1 MENEH
6 LPDKQTK
13 KRAHHK
19 KSQHKKTTTKKHSRK
34 NMNSFVF
41 HLTQICV
48 LCIVLGA
55 IGLFFVAGYPQK
67 VFSLYLEAQT
77 VARESS
83 ASDFQTGQVGE
94 VYDSD
99 GNRIALLQNDKNIIY
114 LTSDQIPELVKQA
127 FVSIEDKRFY
137 KHHGSDP
144 FAIVRAVTS
153 LLGKGRITQ
162 GGSTITQQLVRNIY
176 LTHTIRWER
185 KVEEIFIAH
194 AMEREYSKDELLEFY
209 INNIYFSNGCYGIE
223 AASQKY
229 FSRSVSDL
237 NLSETAFLCAIPN
250 NPSIYD
256 PLTHADKT
264 IERRNLILQN
274 MLDDGIINEQQYTDA
289 VNEKITL
296 NPYSPS
302 YTRTWAHTYIYECA
316 TRALMEATGK
326 DYDTCHDM
334 LYNNGYKVYTS
345 IDMEAQELL
354 QTTVDTELEDYNT
367 RNNNGSYALQASAVT
382 IDNTTGLV
390 TAIVGG
396 RSQDDVSAD
405 YNRAYLSFRQ
415 PGSSIKP
422 LIVYTPALERG
433 YTASSTVVDSKEPD
447 GPSNAG
453 SYSGAI
459 SLRTAVE
466 QSKNTV
472 AYKLFRELTPEVGLQ
487 YLLNMNFSSI
497 QDSDYVLSAA
507 LGGLSK
513 GASCLEMT
521 SAYAT
526 LENEG
531 VFRQPTCVTLIT
543 DSKGNVVVRPETE
556 EKQVY
561 QSSAAHEMT
570 NILEGVLTRGTAHG
584 KALTNMPCA
593 GKTGTT
599 NDNIDGWFVG
609 YTAYYTTG
617 VWVGFDSPRSTHSL
631 SGATYPLDI
640 WYNYMTELHKDRS
653 SRNLNDRCEKW
664 PHISVQPLSYNQL
677 LSSCY
682 ILINITTDILF
693 IIIENFL
700 IFSIYD
706 LTDSQQCR
714 MCQTKKP
721 FPFFF
726 ICKMNIKIIFFKYYR
741 NLICHSHPFYT
752 DYI

>member
-137 KHHGSDP
+137 KHHGSDS

-237 NLSETAFLCAIPN
+237 DLSETAFLCAIPN

-316 TRALMEATGK
+316 TRALMGVTGK

-396 RSQDDVSAD
+396 RSQEDVSAD

-653 SRNLNDRCEKW
+653 SRNLND
-664 PHISVQPLSYNQL
+664 
-677 LSSCY
+677 
-682 ILINITTDILF
+682 
-693 IIIENFL
+693 
-700 IFSIYD
+700 
-706 LTDSQQCR
+706 
-714 MCQTKKP
+714 
-721 FPFFF
+721 
-726 ICKMNIKIIFFKYYR
+726 
-741 NLICHSHPFYT
+741 
-752 DYI
+752 

>member
-137 KHHGSDP
+137 KHHGSDS

-237 NLSETAFLCAIPN
+237 DLSETAFLCAIPN

-316 TRALMEATGK
+316 TRALMGVTGK

-526 LENEG
+526 MENEG

-653 SRNLNDRCEKW
+653 SRNLND
-664 PHISVQPLSYNQL
+664 
-677 LSSCY
+677 
-682 ILINITTDILF
+682 
-693 IIIENFL
+693 
-700 IFSIYD
+700 
-706 LTDSQQCR
+706 
-714 MCQTKKP
+714 
-721 FPFFF
+721 
-726 ICKMNIKIIFFKYYR
+726 
-741 NLICHSHPFYT
+741 
-752 DYI
+752 

>member
-19 KSQHKKTTTKKHSRK
+19 KSQHKKTTIKKHSRK

-77 VARESS
+77 VAKESS

-114 LTSDQIPELVKQA
+114 LTSEQIPELVKQA

-237 NLSETAFLCAIPN
+237 DLSETAFLCAIPN

-274 MLDDGIINEQQYTDA
+274 MLDDGIINERQYTDA

-316 TRALMEATGK
+316 TRALMGVTGK

-453 SYSGAI
+453 NYSGAI

-543 DSKGNVVVRPETE
+543 DSKGNVVVRSETE

-653 SRNLNDRCEKW
+653 SRNLND
-664 PHISVQPLSYNQL
+664 
-677 LSSCY
+677 
-682 ILINITTDILF
+682 
-693 IIIENFL
+693 
-700 IFSIYD
+700 
-706 LTDSQQCR
+706 
-714 MCQTKKP
+714 
-721 FPFFF
+721 
-726 ICKMNIKIIFFKYYR
+726 
-741 NLICHSHPFYT
+741 
-752 DYI
+752 

>member
-19 KSQHKKTTTKKHSRK
+19 KSQYKKTTTKKHSRK

-83 ASDFQTGQVGE
+83 AGDFQTGQVGE

-237 NLSETAFLCAIPN
+237 DLSETAFLCAIPN

-316 TRALMEATGK
+316 TRALMGVTGK

-354 QTTVDTELEDYNT
+354 QTTIDTELEDYNT

-543 DSKGNVVVRPETE
+543 DSAGNVIAKPEAE

-561 QSSAAHEMT
+561 QSLAAHEMT

-653 SRNLNDRCEKW
+653 SRNLND
-664 PHISVQPLSYNQL
+664 
-677 LSSCY
+677 
-682 ILINITTDILF
+682 
-693 IIIENFL
+693 
-700 IFSIYD
+700 
-706 LTDSQQCR
+706 
-714 MCQTKKP
+714 
-721 FPFFF
+721 
-726 ICKMNIKIIFFKYYR
+726 
-741 NLICHSHPFYT
+741 
-752 DYI
+752 

>member
-13 KRAHHK
+13 KRTHHK

-77 VARESS
+77 VAKESS
-83 ASDFQTGQVGE
+83 AGDFQTGQVGE

-316 TRALMEATGK
+316 TRALMGVTGK

-653 SRNLNDRCEKW
+653 SRNLND
-664 PHISVQPLSYNQL
+664 
-677 LSSCY
+677 
-682 ILINITTDILF
+682 
-693 IIIENFL
+693 
-700 IFSIYD
+700 
-706 LTDSQQCR
+706 
-714 MCQTKKP
+714 
-721 FPFFF
+721 
-726 ICKMNIKIIFFKYYR
+726 
-741 NLICHSHPFYT
+741 
-752 DYI
+752 

>member
-19 KSQHKKTTTKKHSRK
+19 KSQHKKTTIKKHSRK

-127 FVSIEDKRFY
+127 FVSVEDKRFY
-137 KHHGSDP
+137 KHHGSDS

-237 NLSETAFLCAIPN
+237 DLSETAFLCAIPN

-316 TRALMEATGK
+316 TRALMGVTGK

-453 SYSGAI
+453 NYSGAI

-531 VFRQPTCVTLIT
+531 MFRQPTCVTLIT

-653 SRNLNDRCEKW
+653 SRNLND
-664 PHISVQPLSYNQL
+664 
-677 LSSCY
+677 
-682 ILINITTDILF
+682 
-693 IIIENFL
+693 
-700 IFSIYD
+700 
-706 LTDSQQCR
+706 
-714 MCQTKKP
+714 
-721 FPFFF
+721 
-726 ICKMNIKIIFFKYYR
+726 
-741 NLICHSHPFYT
+741 
-752 DYI
+752 

>member
-1 MENEH
+1 MENEN

-137 KHHGSDP
+137 KHHGSDS

-237 NLSETAFLCAIPN
+237 DLSETAFLCAIPN

-316 TRALMEATGK
+316 TRALMGVTGK

-543 DSKGNVVVRPETE
+543 DSAGNVVVRPETE

-653 SRNLNDRCEKW
+653 SRNLND
-664 PHISVQPLSYNQL
+664 
-677 LSSCY
+677 
-682 ILINITTDILF
+682 
-693 IIIENFL
+693 
-700 IFSIYD
+700 
-706 LTDSQQCR
+706 
-714 MCQTKKP
+714 
-721 FPFFF
+721 
-726 ICKMNIKIIFFKYYR
+726 
-741 NLICHSHPFYT
+741 
-752 DYI
+752 

>member
-1 MENEH
+1 
-6 LPDKQTK
+6 
-13 KRAHHK
+13 
-19 KSQHKKTTTKKHSRK
+19 
-34 NMNSFVF
+34 MNSFVF

-77 VARESS
+77 VAKESS
-83 ASDFQTGQVGE
+83 AGDFQTGQVGE

-237 NLSETAFLCAIPN
+237 DLSETAFLCAIPN

-296 NPYSPS
+296 SPYSPS

-316 TRALMEATGK
+316 TRALMGVTGK

-487 YLLNMNFSSI
+487 YLLDMNFSSI
-497 QDSDYVLSAA
+497 EDSDYVLSAS

-653 SRNLNDRCEKW
+653 ARNLND
-664 PHISVQPLSYNQL
+664 
-677 LSSCY
+677 
-682 ILINITTDILF
+682 
-693 IIIENFL
+693 
-700 IFSIYD
+700 
-706 LTDSQQCR
+706 
-714 MCQTKKP
+714 
-721 FPFFF
+721 
-726 ICKMNIKIIFFKYYR
+726 
-741 NLICHSHPFYT
+741 
-752 DYI
+752 

>member
-137 KHHGSDP
+137 KHHGSDS

-237 NLSETAFLCAIPN
+237 DLSETAFLCAIPN

-316 TRALMEATGK
+316 TRALMGVTGK

-526 LENEG
+526 MENEG

-599 NDNIDGWFVG
+599 NDNIDGWFGG

-653 SRNLNDRCEKW
+653 SRNLND
-664 PHISVQPLSYNQL
+664 
-677 LSSCY
+677 
-682 ILINITTDILF
+682 
-693 IIIENFL
+693 
-700 IFSIYD
+700 
-706 LTDSQQCR
+706 
-714 MCQTKKP
+714 
-721 FPFFF
+721 
-726 ICKMNIKIIFFKYYR
+726 
-741 NLICHSHPFYT
+741 
-752 DYI
+752 

>member
-137 KHHGSDP
+137 KHHGSDS

-237 NLSETAFLCAIPN
+237 DLSETAFLCAIPN

-316 TRALMEATGK
+316 TRALMGVTGK

-354 QTTVDTELEDYNT
+354 QTTIDTELEDYNT

-507 LGGLSK
+507 LGGLNK

-543 DSKGNVVVRPETE
+543 DSAGNVVVRPETE

-653 SRNLNDRCEKW
+653 SRNLND
-664 PHISVQPLSYNQL
+664 
-677 LSSCY
+677 
-682 ILINITTDILF
+682 
-693 IIIENFL
+693 
-700 IFSIYD
+700 
-706 LTDSQQCR
+706 
-714 MCQTKKP
+714 
-721 FPFFF
+721 
-726 ICKMNIKIIFFKYYR
+726 
-741 NLICHSHPFYT
+741 
-752 DYI
+752 

>member
-77 VARESS
+77 VAKESS
-83 ASDFQTGQVGE
+83 AGDFQTGQVGE

-237 NLSETAFLCAIPN
+237 DLSETAFLCAIPN

-316 TRALMEATGK
+316 TRALMGVTGK

-487 YLLNMNFSSI
+487 YLLDMNFSSI
-497 QDSDYVLSAA
+497 EDSDYVLSAS

-631 SGATYPLDI
+631 SGAAYPLDI

-653 SRNLNDRCEKW
+653 ARNLND
-664 PHISVQPLSYNQL
+664 
-677 LSSCY
+677 
-682 ILINITTDILF
+682 
-693 IIIENFL
+693 
-700 IFSIYD
+700 
-706 LTDSQQCR
+706 
-714 MCQTKKP
+714 
-721 FPFFF
+721 
-726 ICKMNIKIIFFKYYR
+726 
-741 NLICHSHPFYT
+741 
-752 DYI
+752 

>member
-1 MENEH
+1 MENEN

-94 VYDSD
+94 VYESD

-237 NLSETAFLCAIPN
+237 DLSETAFLCAIPN

-316 TRALMEATGK
+316 TRALMGVTGK

-354 QTTVDTELEDYNT
+354 QTTIDTELEDYNT

-422 LIVYTPALERG
+422 LIVYTPVLERG
-433 YTASSTVVDSKEPD
+433 YTASSTVIDSKEPD

-543 DSKGNVVVRPETE
+543 DSAGNVVVRPETE

-653 SRNLNDRCEKW
+653 SRNLND
-664 PHISVQPLSYNQL
+664 
-677 LSSCY
+677 
-682 ILINITTDILF
+682 
-693 IIIENFL
+693 
-700 IFSIYD
+700 
-706 LTDSQQCR
+706 
-714 MCQTKKP
+714 
-721 FPFFF
+721 
-726 ICKMNIKIIFFKYYR
+726 
-741 NLICHSHPFYT
+741 
-752 DYI
+752 

>member
-137 KHHGSDP
+137 KHHGSDS

-237 NLSETAFLCAIPN
+237 DLSETAFLCAIPN

-316 TRALMEATGK
+316 TRALMGVTGK

-334 LYNNGYKVYTS
+334 LYNNGYKVYIS

-543 DSKGNVVVRPETE
+543 DSAGNVIAKPEAE

-653 SRNLNDRCEKW
+653 SRNLND
-664 PHISVQPLSYNQL
+664 
-677 LSSCY
+677 
-682 ILINITTDILF
+682 
-693 IIIENFL
+693 
-700 IFSIYD
+700 
-706 LTDSQQCR
+706 
-714 MCQTKKP
+714 
-721 FPFFF
+721 
-726 ICKMNIKIIFFKYYR
+726 
-741 NLICHSHPFYT
+741 
-752 DYI
+752 

>member
-19 KSQHKKTTTKKHSRK
+19 KLQHKKTITKKHSRK

-237 NLSETAFLCAIPN
+237 DLSETAFLCAIPN

-256 PLTHADKT
+256 PLNHADKT

-316 TRALMEATGK
+316 TRALMGVTGK

-653 SRNLNDRCEKW
+653 SRNLND
-664 PHISVQPLSYNQL
+664 
-677 LSSCY
+677 
-682 ILINITTDILF
+682 
-693 IIIENFL
+693 
-700 IFSIYD
+700 
-706 LTDSQQCR
+706 
-714 MCQTKKP
+714 
-721 FPFFF
+721 
-726 ICKMNIKIIFFKYYR
+726 
-741 NLICHSHPFYT
+741 
-752 DYI
+752 

>member
-1 MENEH
+1 MENEN

-237 NLSETAFLCAIPN
+237 DLSETAFLCAIPN

-316 TRALMEATGK
+316 TRALMGVTGK

-354 QTTVDTELEDYNT
+354 QTTIDTELEDYNT

-422 LIVYTPALERG
+422 LIVYTPVLERG

-543 DSKGNVVVRPETE
+543 DSAGNVVVRPETE

-653 SRNLNDRCEKW
+653 SRNLND
-664 PHISVQPLSYNQL
+664 
-677 LSSCY
+677 
-682 ILINITTDILF
+682 
-693 IIIENFL
+693 
-700 IFSIYD
+700 
-706 LTDSQQCR
+706 
-714 MCQTKKP
+714 
-721 FPFFF
+721 
-726 ICKMNIKIIFFKYYR
+726 
-741 NLICHSHPFYT
+741 
-752 DYI
+752 

>member
-34 NMNSFVF
+34 SMNSFVF

-237 NLSETAFLCAIPN
+237 DLSETAFLCAIPN

-316 TRALMEATGK
+316 TRALMGVTGK

-487 YLLNMNFSSI
+487 YLLDMNFSSI
-497 QDSDYVLSAA
+497 EDSDYVLSAS

-543 DSKGNVVVRPETE
+543 DSKGNVVVRPKTE

-653 SRNLNDRCEKW
+653 ARNLND
-664 PHISVQPLSYNQL
+664 
-677 LSSCY
+677 
-682 ILINITTDILF
+682 
-693 IIIENFL
+693 
-700 IFSIYD
+700 
-706 LTDSQQCR
+706 
-714 MCQTKKP
+714 
-721 FPFFF
+721 
-726 ICKMNIKIIFFKYYR
+726 
-741 NLICHSHPFYT
+741 
-752 DYI
+752 

>member
-1 MENEH
+1 MENEN

-237 NLSETAFLCAIPN
+237 DLSETAFLCAIPN

-274 MLDDGIINEQQYTDA
+274 MLDDGIINEQQ
-289 VNEKITL
+289 
-296 NPYSPS
+296 
-302 YTRTWAHTYIYECA
+302 C
-316 TRALMEATGK
+316 GK
-326 DYDTCHDM
+326 
-334 LYNNGYKVYTS
+334 
-345 IDMEAQELL
+345 
-354 QTTVDTELEDYNT
+354 
-367 RNNNGSYALQASAVT
+367 
-382 IDNTTGLV
+382 
-390 TAIVGG
+390 
-396 RSQDDVSAD
+396 
-405 YNRAYLSFRQ
+405 
-415 PGSSIKP
+415 
-422 LIVYTPALERG
+422 
-433 YTASSTVVDSKEPD
+433 
-447 GPSNAG
+447 
-453 SYSGAI
+453 
-459 SLRTAVE
+459 
-466 QSKNTV
+466 
-472 AYKLFRELTPEVGLQ
+472 
-487 YLLNMNFSSI
+487 
-497 QDSDYVLSAA
+497 
-507 LGGLSK
+507 
-513 GASCLEMT
+513 
-521 SAYAT
+521 
-526 LENEG
+526 
-531 VFRQPTCVTLIT
+531 
-543 DSKGNVVVRPETE
+543 
-556 EKQVY
+556 
-561 QSSAAHEMT
+561 
-570 NILEGVLTRGTAHG
+570 
-584 KALTNMPCA
+584 
-593 GKTGTT
+593 
-599 NDNIDGWFVG
+599 
-609 YTAYYTTG
+609 
-617 VWVGFDSPRSTHSL
+617 
-631 SGATYPLDI
+631 
-640 WYNYMTELHKDRS
+640 
-653 SRNLNDRCEKW
+653 
-664 PHISVQPLSYNQL
+664 
-677 LSSCY
+677 
-682 ILINITTDILF
+682 
-693 IIIENFL
+693 
-700 IFSIYD
+700 
-706 LTDSQQCR
+706 
-714 MCQTKKP
+714 
-721 FPFFF
+721 
-726 ICKMNIKIIFFKYYR
+726 
-741 NLICHSHPFYT
+741 
-752 DYI
+752 

>member
-13 KRAHHK
+13 KRTHHK

-77 VARESS
+77 VAKESS
-83 ASDFQTGQVGE
+83 AGDFQTGQVGE

-237 NLSETAFLCAIPN
+237 DLSETAFLCAIPN

-316 TRALMEATGK
+316 TRALMGVTGK

-487 YLLNMNFSSI
+487 YLLDMNFSSI
-497 QDSDYVLSAA
+497 EDSDYVLSAS

-653 SRNLNDRCEKW
+653 ARNLND
-664 PHISVQPLSYNQL
+664 
-677 LSSCY
+677 
-682 ILINITTDILF
+682 
-693 IIIENFL
+693 
-700 IFSIYD
+700 
-706 LTDSQQCR
+706 
-714 MCQTKKP
+714 
-721 FPFFF
+721 
-726 ICKMNIKIIFFKYYR
+726 
-741 NLICHSHPFYT
+741 
-752 DYI
+752 

>member
-34 NMNSFVF
+34 SMNSFVF

-237 NLSETAFLCAIPN
+237 DLSETAFLCAIPN

-316 TRALMEATGK
+316 TRALMGVTGK

-487 YLLNMNFSSI
+487 YLLDMNFSSI
-497 QDSDYVLSAA
+497 EDSDYVLSAS

-653 SRNLNDRCEKW
+653 ARNLND
-664 PHISVQPLSYNQL
+664 
-677 LSSCY
+677 
-682 ILINITTDILF
+682 
-693 IIIENFL
+693 
-700 IFSIYD
+700 
-706 LTDSQQCR
+706 
-714 MCQTKKP
+714 
-721 FPFFF
+721 
-726 ICKMNIKIIFFKYYR
+726 
-741 NLICHSHPFYT
+741 
-752 DYI
+752 

>member
-137 KHHGSDP
+137 MHHGSDP

-237 NLSETAFLCAIPN
+237 DLSETAFLCAIPN

-316 TRALMEATGK
+316 TRALMGVTGK

-453 SYSGAI
+453 NYSGAI

-543 DSKGNVVVRPETE
+543 DSKGNVVVRSETE

-653 SRNLNDRCEKW
+653 SRNLND
-664 PHISVQPLSYNQL
+664 
-677 LSSCY
+677 
-682 ILINITTDILF
+682 
-693 IIIENFL
+693 
-700 IFSIYD
+700 
-706 LTDSQQCR
+706 
-714 MCQTKKP
+714 
-721 FPFFF
+721 
-726 ICKMNIKIIFFKYYR
+726 
-741 NLICHSHPFYT
+741 
-752 DYI
+752 

>member
-13 KRAHHK
+13 KKAHHK

-83 ASDFQTGQVGE
+83 ASDFQSGQVGE

-237 NLSETAFLCAIPN
+237 DLSETAFLCAIPN

-316 TRALMEATGK
+316 TRALMGVTEK

-396 RSQDDVSAD
+396 RSQEDVSAD

-653 SRNLNDRCEKW
+653 SRNLND
-664 PHISVQPLSYNQL
+664 
-677 LSSCY
+677 
-682 ILINITTDILF
+682 
-693 IIIENFL
+693 
-700 IFSIYD
+700 
-706 LTDSQQCR
+706 
-714 MCQTKKP
+714 
-721 FPFFF
+721 
-726 ICKMNIKIIFFKYYR
+726 
-741 NLICHSHPFYT
+741 
-752 DYI
+752 

>member
-77 VARESS
+77 VAKESS
-83 ASDFQTGQVGE
+83 AGDFQTGQVGE

-137 KHHGSDP
+137 KHHGSDS

-194 AMEREYSKDELLEFY
+194 AMEWEYSKDELLEFY

-237 NLSETAFLCAIPN
+237 DLSETAFLCAIPN

-316 TRALMEATGK
+316 TRALMGVTGK

-543 DSKGNVVVRPETE
+543 DSKGNVVVRLETE

-653 SRNLNDRCEKW
+653 SRNLND
-664 PHISVQPLSYNQL
+664 
-677 LSSCY
+677 
-682 ILINITTDILF
+682 
-693 IIIENFL
+693 
-700 IFSIYD
+700 
-706 LTDSQQCR
+706 
-714 MCQTKKP
+714 
-721 FPFFF
+721 
-726 ICKMNIKIIFFKYYR
+726 
-741 NLICHSHPFYT
+741 
-752 DYI
+752 

>member
-77 VARESS
+77 VAKESS
-83 ASDFQTGQVGE
+83 AGDFQTGQVGE

-114 LTSDQIPELVKQA
+114 LTSDQIPELVKRA

-237 NLSETAFLCAIPN
+237 DLSETAFLCAIPN

-316 TRALMEATGK
+316 TRALMGVTGK

-543 DSKGNVVVRPETE
+543 DSKGNVVVRSETE

-631 SGATYPLDI
+631 SGATYPLNI

-653 SRNLNDRCEKW
+653 SRNLND
-664 PHISVQPLSYNQL
+664 
-677 LSSCY
+677 
-682 ILINITTDILF
+682 
-693 IIIENFL
+693 
-700 IFSIYD
+700 
-706 LTDSQQCR
+706 
-714 MCQTKKP
+714 
-721 FPFFF
+721 
-726 ICKMNIKIIFFKYYR
+726 
-741 NLICHSHPFYT
+741 
-752 DYI
+752 

>member
-77 VARESS
+77 VAKESS
-83 ASDFQTGQVGE
+83 AGDFQTGQVGE

-153 LLGKGRITQ
+153 LLGKGKITQ

-209 INNIYFSNGCYGIE
+209 INNIYFYNGCYGIE

-237 NLSETAFLCAIPN
+237 DLSETAFLCAIPN

-316 TRALMEATGK
+316 TRALMGVTGK

-453 SYSGAI
+453 NYSGAI
-459 SLRTAVE
+459 SLRTAVD

-497 QDSDYVLSAA
+497 
-507 LGGLSK
+507 
-513 GASCLEMT
+513 
-521 SAYAT
+521 
-526 LENEG
+526 
-531 VFRQPTCVTLIT
+531 
-543 DSKGNVVVRPETE
+543 
-556 EKQVY
+556 
-561 QSSAAHEMT
+561 
-570 NILEGVLTRGTAHG
+570 
-584 KALTNMPCA
+584 
-593 GKTGTT
+593 
-599 NDNIDGWFVG
+599 
-609 YTAYYTTG
+609 
-617 VWVGFDSPRSTHSL
+617 
-631 SGATYPLDI
+631 
-640 WYNYMTELHKDRS
+640 
-653 SRNLNDRCEKW
+653 
-664 PHISVQPLSYNQL
+664 
-677 LSSCY
+677 
-682 ILINITTDILF
+682 
-693 IIIENFL
+693 
-700 IFSIYD
+700 
-706 LTDSQQCR
+706 
-714 MCQTKKP
+714 
-721 FPFFF
+721 
-726 ICKMNIKIIFFKYYR
+726 
-741 NLICHSHPFYT
+741 
-752 DYI
+752 

>member
-13 KRAHHK
+13 KRTHHK

-153 LLGKGRITQ
+153 LLGKGKITQ

-237 NLSETAFLCAIPN
+237 DLSETAFLCAIPN

-316 TRALMEATGK
+316 TRALMGVTGK

-543 DSKGNVVVRPETE
+543 DSKGNVVFRPETE

-653 SRNLNDRCEKW
+653 SRNLND
-664 PHISVQPLSYNQL
+664 
-677 LSSCY
+677 
-682 ILINITTDILF
+682 
-693 IIIENFL
+693 
-700 IFSIYD
+700 
-706 LTDSQQCR
+706 
-714 MCQTKKP
+714 
-721 FPFFF
+721 
-726 ICKMNIKIIFFKYYR
+726 
-741 NLICHSHPFYT
+741 
-752 DYI
+752 

>member
-237 NLSETAFLCAIPN
+237 DLSETAFLCAIPN

-316 TRALMEATGK
+316 TRTLMGVTGK

-543 DSKGNVVVRPETE
+543 DSKGNVVVRSETE

-653 SRNLNDRCEKW
+653 SRNLND
-664 PHISVQPLSYNQL
+664 
-677 LSSCY
+677 
-682 ILINITTDILF
+682 
-693 IIIENFL
+693 
-700 IFSIYD
+700 
-706 LTDSQQCR
+706 
-714 MCQTKKP
+714 
-721 FPFFF
+721 
-726 ICKMNIKIIFFKYYR
+726 
-741 NLICHSHPFYT
+741 
-752 DYI
+752 

>member
-48 LCIVLGA
+48 LCVVLGA

-83 ASDFQTGQVGE
+83 AGDFQTGQVGE

-237 NLSETAFLCAIPN
+237 DLSETAFLCAIPN

-316 TRALMEATGK
+316 TRALMGVTGK

-653 SRNLNDRCEKW
+653 ARNLND
-664 PHISVQPLSYNQL
+664 
-677 LSSCY
+677 
-682 ILINITTDILF
+682 
-693 IIIENFL
+693 
-700 IFSIYD
+700 
-706 LTDSQQCR
+706 
-714 MCQTKKP
+714 
-721 FPFFF
+721 
-726 ICKMNIKIIFFKYYR
+726 
-741 NLICHSHPFYT
+741 
-752 DYI
+752 

>member
-19 KSQHKKTTTKKHSRK
+19 KSQHKKTTIKNHSRK

-114 LTSDQIPELVKQA
+114 LTSDQIPELAKQA

-237 NLSETAFLCAIPN
+237 DLSETAFLCAIPN

-274 MLDDGIINEQQYTDA
+274 MLDDGIINEHQYTDA

-316 TRALMEATGK
+316 TRALMRVTGK

-543 DSKGNVVVRPETE
+543 DSAGNVVVRPETE

-640 WYNYMTELHKDRS
+640 WYNYMTDLHKDRS
-653 SRNLNDRCEKW
+653 SRNLND
-664 PHISVQPLSYNQL
+664 
-677 LSSCY
+677 
-682 ILINITTDILF
+682 
-693 IIIENFL
+693 
-700 IFSIYD
+700 
-706 LTDSQQCR
+706 
-714 MCQTKKP
+714 
-721 FPFFF
+721 
-726 ICKMNIKIIFFKYYR
+726 
-741 NLICHSHPFYT
+741 
-752 DYI
+752 

>member
-77 VARESS
+77 VAKESS
-83 ASDFQTGQVGE
+83 AGDFQTGQVGE

-237 NLSETAFLCAIPN
+237 DLSETAFLCAIPN

-296 NPYSPS
+296 SPYSPS

-316 TRALMEATGK
+316 TRALMGVTGK

-487 YLLNMNFSSI
+487 YLLDMNFSSI
-497 QDSDYVLSAA
+497 EDSDYVLSAS

-653 SRNLNDRCEKW
+653 ARNLND
-664 PHISVQPLSYNQL
+664 
-677 LSSCY
+677 
-682 ILINITTDILF
+682 
-693 IIIENFL
+693 
-700 IFSIYD
+700 
-706 LTDSQQCR
+706 
-714 MCQTKKP
+714 
-721 FPFFF
+721 
-726 ICKMNIKIIFFKYYR
+726 
-741 NLICHSHPFYT
+741 
-752 DYI
+752 

>member
-83 ASDFQTGQVGE
+83 AGDFQTGQVGE

-237 NLSETAFLCAIPN
+237 DLSETAFLCAIPN

-316 TRALMEATGK
+316 TRALMGVTGK

-653 SRNLNDRCEKW
+653 SRNLND
-664 PHISVQPLSYNQL
+664 
-677 LSSCY
+677 
-682 ILINITTDILF
+682 
-693 IIIENFL
+693 
-700 IFSIYD
+700 
-706 LTDSQQCR
+706 
-714 MCQTKKP
+714 
-721 FPFFF
+721 
-726 ICKMNIKIIFFKYYR
+726 
-741 NLICHSHPFYT
+741 
-752 DYI
+752 

>member
-13 KRAHHK
+13 KKAHHK

-83 ASDFQTGQVGE
+83 AGDFQTGQVGE

-237 NLSETAFLCAIPN
+237 DLSETAFLCAIPN

-316 TRALMEATGK
+316 TRALMGVTGK

-354 QTTVDTELEDYNT
+354 QTTIDTELEDYNT

-543 DSKGNVVVRPETE
+543 DSAGNVVVRPETE

-653 SRNLNDRCEKW
+653 ARNLND
-664 PHISVQPLSYNQL
+664 
-677 LSSCY
+677 
-682 ILINITTDILF
+682 
-693 IIIENFL
+693 
-700 IFSIYD
+700 
-706 LTDSQQCR
+706 
-714 MCQTKKP
+714 
-721 FPFFF
+721 
-726 ICKMNIKIIFFKYYR
+726 
-741 NLICHSHPFYT
+741 
-752 DYI
+752 

>member
-6 LPDKQTK
+6 LTDKQTK
-13 KRAHHK
+13 KRTHHK
-19 KSQHKKTTTKKHSRK
+19 KSQHKNTTTKKHSRK

-237 NLSETAFLCAIPN
+237 DLSETAFLCAIPN

-274 MLDDGIINEQQYTDA
+274 MLDDGIINERQYTDA

-296 NPYSPS
+296 SPYSPS

-316 TRALMEATGK
+316 TRALMGVTGK

-653 SRNLNDRCEKW
+653 SRNLND
-664 PHISVQPLSYNQL
+664 
-677 LSSCY
+677 
-682 ILINITTDILF
+682 
-693 IIIENFL
+693 
-700 IFSIYD
+700 
-706 LTDSQQCR
+706 
-714 MCQTKKP
+714 
-721 FPFFF
+721 
-726 ICKMNIKIIFFKYYR
+726 
-741 NLICHSHPFYT
+741 
-752 DYI
+752 

>member
-237 NLSETAFLCAIPN
+237 DLSETAFLCAIPN

-653 SRNLNDRCEKW
+653 SRNLND
-664 PHISVQPLSYNQL
+664 
-677 LSSCY
+677 
-682 ILINITTDILF
+682 
-693 IIIENFL
+693 
-700 IFSIYD
+700 
-706 LTDSQQCR
+706 
-714 MCQTKKP
+714 
-721 FPFFF
+721 
-726 ICKMNIKIIFFKYYR
+726 
-741 NLICHSHPFYT
+741 
-752 DYI
+752 